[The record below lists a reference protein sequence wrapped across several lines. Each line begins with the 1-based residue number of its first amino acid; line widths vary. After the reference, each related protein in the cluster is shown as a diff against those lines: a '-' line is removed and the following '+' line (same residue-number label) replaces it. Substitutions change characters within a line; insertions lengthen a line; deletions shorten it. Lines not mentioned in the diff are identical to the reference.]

1 MFGFVE
7 KTIRHSS
14 WNDINYKVTST
25 ERSVL
30 LVEGFWRELKL
41 SDRDRVHS
49 AQGNSDDLLTLEVY
63 EVIFAHQ
70 QRPASNQQLIQ
81 NRIPDTNVLNTILND
96 DLLSYLSVI
105 STSFSF
111 SLFQWSILWL
121 DIKST
126 SIWLNRH
133 RSNSAAQRTE
143 AV

>member
-1 MFGFVE
+1 M
-7 KTIRHSS
+7 KWHI
-14 WNDINYKVTST
+14 INKVTST
-25 ERSVL
+25 EQSVL

-41 SDRDRVHS
+41 ADWDRVHS

-70 QRPASNQQLIQ
+70 QRPATNQQLIQ

-111 SLFQWSILWL
+111 SLFQWSTLW
-121 DIKST
+121 
-126 SIWLNRH
+126 
-133 RSNSAAQRTE
+133 
-143 AV
+143 